1 MPGRKRPTTDA
12 TPGYE
17 NTIVTNMTGAG
28 KVLQVGPQDFIK
40 VRFEIEGHDAPKPRK
55 AATSMASALKGPF
68 HIAVPKQAGEYKV
81 DVLSS
86 EPDKAMTVRI
96 IVVNPL
102 TANPEPL
109 DLEESAD
116 FNFAIADRAID
127 ASLL

>member
-1 MPGRKRPTTDA
+1 MLGRRPRANDA
-12 TPGYE
+12 TPKYE
-17 NTIVTNMTGAG
+17 NTIVTNMTQAG
-28 KVLQVGPQDFIK
+28 RVLQVGPQDFIR
-40 VRFEIEGHDAPKPRK
+40 VRFEIVGQDAPEPRQ
-55 AATSMASALKGPF
+55 AATSMAAALKGPF
-68 HIAVPKQAGEYKV
+68 HVAVPKQAGEYDV

-86 EPDKAMTVRI
+86 EADKALTVRI

-127 ASLL
+127 ASLR